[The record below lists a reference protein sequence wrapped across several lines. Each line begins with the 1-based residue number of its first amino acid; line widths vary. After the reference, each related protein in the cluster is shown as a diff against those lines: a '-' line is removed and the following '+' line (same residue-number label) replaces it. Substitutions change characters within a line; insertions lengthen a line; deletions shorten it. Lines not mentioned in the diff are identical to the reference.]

1 VYLAKKKEAIKMN
14 LINLDPTEN
23 LNECLNSKVHGC
35 ELEVSLD
42 YQIKPGCVCKRNV
55 SVLITT

>member
-1 VYLAKKKEAIKMN
+1 MN

-42 YQIKPGCVCKRNV
+42 CQIKPGCVCTVRGMCL
-55 SVLITT
+55 S